1 MIKKTLYFGNP
12 AYLSLHLGQLVI
24 KLPEIMNGNPS
35 CNSNKAQR
43 TIPIEDIGIIVLDN
57 KQITITNGLIEV
69 LVKNQVAIV
78 SCDSH
83 SMPSGLFLPLTGNS
97 TFNEHFRHQIEC
109 SIPLKKQLWQQTI
122 KAKIQNQALCL
133 QKHTKNSIEPLLS
146 MVRKVKSG
154 DTDNCEAQ
162 AAVYYWKN
170 LFPNISH
177 FVRDRNGQPPNNLLN
192 YGYAILRSIVAR
204 NLIISGL
211 LPIYGIHHHNKYNE
225 YCLADDVM
233 EPYRPYI
240 DDLVITIMKEN
251 KNCDTLSKDIKSVL
265 LTIPTIDV
273 TINEKR
279 SPLIVAVGTTTASL
293 AKCFKGSIRKIEY
306 PMFI

>member
-1 MIKKTLYFGNP
+1 MSCPDRNLAVFHHYRHYEG
-12 AYLSLHLGQLVI
+12 LRL
-24 KLPEIMNGNPS
+24 LPS
-35 CNSNKAQR
+35 
-43 TIPIEDIGIIVLDN
+43 V
-57 KQITITNGLIEV
+57 
-69 LVKNQVAIV
+69 
-78 SCDSH
+78 CDSK
-83 SMPSGLFLPLTGNS
+83 L
-97 TFNEHFRHQIEC
+97 I
-109 SIPLKKQLWQQTI
+109 QQT
-122 KAKIQNQALCL
+122 L
-133 QKHTKNSIEPLLS
+133 
-146 MVRKVKSG
+146 
-154 DTDNCEAQ
+154 
-162 AAVYYWKN
+162 
-170 LFPNISH
+170 
-177 FVRDRNGQPPNNLLN
+177 
-192 YGYAILRSIVAR
+192 
-204 NLIISGL
+204 ISGL

>member
-1 MIKKTLYFGNP
+1 M
-12 AYLSLHLGQLVI
+12 
-24 KLPEIMNGNPS
+24 
-35 CNSNKAQR
+35 
-43 TIPIEDIGIIVLDN
+43 
-57 KQITITNGLIEV
+57 
-69 LVKNQVAIV
+69 
-78 SCDSH
+78 
-83 SMPSGLFLPLTGNS
+83 
-97 TFNEHFRHQIEC
+97 
-109 SIPLKKQLWQQTI
+109 
-122 KAKIQNQALCL
+122 
-133 QKHTKNSIEPLLS
+133 
-146 MVRKVKSG
+146 
-154 DTDNCEAQ
+154 
-162 AAVYYWKN
+162 YYWKN
-170 LFPNISH
+170 LFPNIPH

>member
-12 AYLSLHLGQLVI
+12 AYLSLHLGQLII
-24 KLPEIMNGNPS
+24 KLPEIKNGNSS

-97 TFNEHFRHQIEC
+97 TFNEHFRQQIEC

-170 LFPNISH
+170 LFPNIPH

-265 LTIPTIDV
+265 LTIPTMDV

-279 SPLIVAVGTTTASL
+279 SPSSL
-293 AKCFKGSIRKIEY
+293 PLAQRQQALPNVSRGVLGK
-306 PMFI
+306 